1 MGKGTRCLTPETKG
15 PCEGGV
21 PPPQGPSEPEPSP
34 QPPDVSSSASA
45 LTPEQ
50 S

>member
-1 MGKGTRCLTPETKG
+1 MPEIRKG
-15 PCEGGV
+15 PAGV
-21 PPPQGPSEPEPSP
+21 EDTLRRALSEPEPSP